1 MRIVGSNRERRF
13 DVFQGETEKER
24 GKYIYALHKRY
35 RDTKNIAQTPDN
47 TTCVPSRQWN
57 GSRFRIEPRVWTR
70 HLQCCFSES
79 SVSICEIKF
88 KFYYAL
94 CVSLSQSRKTTPG
107 IPIFATFQLC
117 TYVKFSFRVKVYVQQ
132 WNVNRLGKM
141 KGSSCPL
148 TVPS

>member
-1 MRIVGSNRERRF
+1 MPCTKDIEIQKILLKHQIIQHVCLHGS
-13 DVFQGETEKER
+13 ETVPVS
-24 GKYIYALHKRY
+24 ALSQ
-35 RDTKNIAQTPDN
+35 D
-47 TTCVPSRQWN
+47 
-57 GSRFRIEPRVWTR
+57 VWTR

-94 CVSLSQSRKTTPG
+94 CVSVSQSRKTTRG
-107 IPIFATFQLC
+107 IPTFAAFQLC
-117 TYVKFSFRVKVYVQQ
+117 IYVKFSFRVKVYVQQ

-148 TVPS
+148 TVPSQLAVYRLKLMIDDASQVTMGFTLSFS